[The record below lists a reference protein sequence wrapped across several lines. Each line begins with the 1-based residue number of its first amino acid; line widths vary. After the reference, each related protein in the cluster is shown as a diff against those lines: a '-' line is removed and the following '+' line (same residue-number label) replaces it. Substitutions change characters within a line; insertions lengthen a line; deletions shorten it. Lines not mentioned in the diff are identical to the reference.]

1 MTFIR
6 KYRGS
11 IIALV
16 SALAAVAL
24 TADGGPNHQVS
35 SQDYG
40 TSGGNVNDIS
50 RAFCCSGTLGALV
63 ADGTTQYILSN
74 NHLLA
79 RSDQADIDEDV
90 SQPGLI
96 DNGCQAAEI
105 VADLIAHPS
114 LVSSNVDAAIATL
127 RAGTM
132 NSTGNILDIGVPATT
147 TVMPTVGLGVA
158 KSGRTTGFTTGAI
171 GAVNV
176 DVSVQ
181 YQQQCGQGKKFVVS
195 YTNQIVI
202 NSSSFSAGGDSGS
215 LIVTND
221 AFHNPVGLLFAGS
234 SSTTFANPIDEVLA
248 QVSQALGRS
257 VSFNVSGS
265 SGGGGSGGGGGGGG
279 GRGRGR
285 GGVAPGSTGSTG
297 APFGGVQN
305 LSPVEVARGTSAKE
319 NHGRR
324 LMADPSVLGVGVGE
338 DPVAPGQ
345 AAVVV
350 YLLRGSSRAAIAP
363 ELDGVAT
370 VVVETDPIVAFGW
383 NERLGGGCKVR

>member
-1 MTFIR
+1 MSFIR
-6 KYRGS
+6 NYRGS

-105 VADLIAHPS
+105 VADLVAHPS
-114 LVSSNVDAAIATL
+114 LGSSNVDAAIATL

-147 TVMPTVGLGVA
+147 TVMPAVGLGVA
-158 KSGRTTGFTTGAI
+158 KSGRTTGFTTGRSGRSTSTSAFNI
-171 GAVNV
+171 SNSAARAR
-176 DVSVQ
+176 
-181 YQQQCGQGKKFVVS
+181 
-195 YTNQIVI
+195 
-202 NSSSFSAGGDSGS
+202 SSSCPTR
-215 LIVTND
+215 IR
-221 AFHNPVGLLFAGS
+221 S
-234 SSTTFANPIDEVLA
+234 SSTAP
-248 QVSQALGRS
+248 RS
-257 VSFNVSGS
+257 
-265 SGGGGSGGGGGGGG
+265 
-279 GRGRGR
+279 
-285 GGVAPGSTGSTG
+285 AP
-297 APFGGVQN
+297 A
-305 LSPVEVARGTSAKE
+305 
-319 NHGRR
+319 
-324 LMADPSVLGVGVGE
+324 
-338 DPVAPGQ
+338 
-345 AAVVV
+345 
-350 YLLRGSSRAAIAP
+350 
-363 ELDGVAT
+363 
-370 VVVETDPIVAFGW
+370 ETPD
-383 NERLGGGCKVR
+383 R